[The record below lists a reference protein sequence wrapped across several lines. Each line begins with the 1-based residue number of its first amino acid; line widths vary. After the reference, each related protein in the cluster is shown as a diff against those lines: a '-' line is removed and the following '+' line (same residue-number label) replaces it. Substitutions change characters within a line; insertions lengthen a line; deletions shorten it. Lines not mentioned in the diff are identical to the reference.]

1 MITIFFF
8 AHASD
13 RLFLTMRWYKFLLE
27 YWVDIL
33 LWAFGFHCL
42 LRGFFLQS
50 RPEVKVKSVF
60 KEFEAKNPLFDQRV
74 KWKLYKTDF
83 NARTE
88 IGKNRDPVY
97 ALSIFKSDLQLL
109 NSNLFKIWIL
119 CRRLYF
125 STIFEVKRQLHMWSR
140 FLRQSYC

>member
-88 IGKNRDPVY
+88 IGKIETLY
-97 ALSIFKSDLQLL
+97 ML
-109 NSNLFKIWIL
+109 NQSLKAICSYLIQICFKIWIL